1 MVVCYYNTVS
11 MATLGVP
18 DFDASDIPDLTET
31 EPITALLSSSD
42 QAMVEKL
49 AKLSSA
55 HHAGSRSDNIVSEAS
70 EPVTFRKSPSRPPR
84 QVRDV
89 KNVKQ
94 AHNVK
99 DVKQVQEATRS
110 LDAGLDAVAL
120 DDGLMEDRRTA
131 ARKLQERLASDP
143 EFEKR
148 FIAEQAAIDKKAYA
162 SYIPD
167 EESENLVDEDDI
179 EPEQTD
185 KMEAMTLALERL
197 GKACILIQNVGV
209 MHVHIHK

>member
-1 MVVCYYNTVS
+1 

>member
-1 MVVCYYNTVS
+1 
-11 MATLGVP
+11 MATIGVP
-18 DFDASDIPDLTET
+18 DFDASDIPDLTES
-31 EPITALLSSSD
+31 EPAPAPLSSSD

-55 HHAGSRSDNIVSEAS
+55 HHSGSRSDNIVSDAS
-70 EPVTFRKSPSRPPR
+70 EPKMQTNRKSPSRPPR
-84 QVRDV
+84 KAGVEPNDPKKSQIQ
-89 KNVKQ
+89 K
-94 AHNVK
+94 
-99 DVKQVQEATRS
+99 ATQS

-131 ARKLQERLASDP
+131 ARKLQERLANDP
-143 EFEKR
+143 EFEKQYM
-148 FIAEQAAIDKKAYA
+148 AEQAALAGMK

-167 EESENLVDEDDI
+167 EDEPQNLIDEDEI
-179 EPEQTD
+179 ESNNQTD

>member
-1 MVVCYYNTVS
+1 
-11 MATLGVP
+11 MAAMGVP
-18 DFDASDIPDLTET
+18 DFDDSDIPDLAET
-31 EPITALLSSSD
+31 EPIAAPLSSSD

-55 HHAGSRSDNIVSEAS
+55 HHTGSRSDNIVQDATEQ
-70 EPVTFRKSPSRPPR
+70 TFHKSPPRPPRPPR
-84 QVRDV
+84 QIRA
-89 KNVKQ
+89 NTES
-94 AHNVK
+94 
-99 DVKQVQEATRS
+99 EAKKAQIQKATKS

-143 EFEKR
+143 EFERQYMAK
-148 FIAEQAAIDKKAYA
+148 QAALVNQKA
-162 SYIPD
+162 YIPD
-167 EESENLVDEDDI
+167 EDEPEDLVDEDDMPD
-179 EPEQTD
+179 ESNEQDD